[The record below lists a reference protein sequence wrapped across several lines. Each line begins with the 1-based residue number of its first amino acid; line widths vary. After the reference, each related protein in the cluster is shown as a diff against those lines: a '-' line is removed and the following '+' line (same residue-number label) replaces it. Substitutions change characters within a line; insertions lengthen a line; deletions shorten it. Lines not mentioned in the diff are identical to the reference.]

1 MRGARVQDAAASVH
15 NLRSAAVLV
24 LFVPIVVNRPQKSPP
39 ILPKSSHKNQNKI
52 KTI

>member
-1 MRGARVQDAAASVH
+1 MRKARAQDAAASAH
-15 NLRSAAVLV
+15 NLRSAVVLAP
-24 LFVPIVVNRPQKSPP
+24 FVPIVVNRPQKSPP